1 MEIALALSILASV
14 ISVSNFV
21 LSRKDKAVKDTKEEN
36 KQTSNQVLI
45 DYKLGELSKK
55 VDQVITKLDSYERET
70 KNIVKEE
77 MEKHNKKNNIE
88 KIPI

>member
-1 MEIALALSILASV
+1 MELALALSILASV
-14 ISVSNFV
+14 ISVSSFV
-21 LSRKDKAVKDTKEEN
+21 LGRKDKAVKDTKEEN

-77 MEKHNKKNNIE
+77 MEKHILEYHK
-88 KIPI
+88 

>member
-1 MEIALALSILASV
+1 MELGTILSLVISILAVV
-14 ISVSNFV
+14 ITIANFV

-36 KQTSNQVLI
+36 KESTNQVLI

-77 MEKHNKKNNIE
+77 MEKHILEYHK
-88 KIPI
+88 

>member
-1 MEIALALSILASV
+1 MELSLVVSILAVV
-14 ISVSNFV
+14 ITVINFAF
-21 LSRKDKAVKDTKEEN
+21 SRKDKAIKDTKEDE

-77 MEKHNKKNNIE
+77 MEKHILEYHK
-88 KIPI
+88 

>member
-1 MEIALALSILASV
+1 MKITLALSILASV

-36 KQTSNQVLI
+36 EQTSNQILI

-77 MEKHNKKNNIE
+77 IEKHILEYHK
-88 KIPI
+88 

>member
-55 VDQVITKLDSYERET
+55 LTI
-70 KNIVKEE
+70 I
-77 MEKHNKKNNIE
+77 
-88 KIPI
+88 

>member
-1 MEIALALSILASV
+1 MELAVALSILASV

-21 LSRKDKAVKDTKEEN
+21 LSRKDKAVKDTKDEN

-55 VDQVITKLDSYERET
+55 VDQVIAKLDSYEKET

-77 MEKHNKKNNIE
+77 MEKHILEYHK
-88 KIPI
+88 

>member
-1 MEIALALSILASV
+1 MELGTILSLGISILAVV
-14 ISVSNFV
+14 ITVANFV

-77 MEKHNKKNNIE
+77 MEKHILEYHK
-88 KIPI
+88 

>member
-1 MEIALALSILASV
+1 MELSLGISILAVV
-14 ISVSNFV
+14 ITVANFV

-36 KQTSNQVLI
+36 KESTNQVLI

-77 MEKHNKKNNIE
+77 MEKHILEYHK
-88 KIPI
+88 

>member
-14 ISVSNFV
+14 ISVSSFV
-21 LSRKDKAVKDTKEEN
+21 LSRKDKAVKDTKDEN
-36 KQTSNQVLI
+36 KQTANQVLI

-70 KNIVKEE
+70 KDIVKEE
-77 MEKHNKKNNIE
+77 MEKHILEYHK
-88 KIPI
+88 

>member
-14 ISVSNFV
+14 ISVSSFV
-21 LSRKDKAVKDTKEEN
+21 LSRKDKAIKDTKEEN
-36 KQTSNQVLI
+36 EQTSNQVLI

-77 MEKHNKKNNIE
+77 MEKHILEYHK
-88 KIPI
+88 

>member
-1 MEIALALSILASV
+1 MELSVVISILAVV
-14 ISVSNFV
+14 ITVVNFA
-21 LSRKDKAVKDTKEEN
+21 LGRRDKAVKDTKEEN
-36 KQTSNQVLI
+36 KENTNQVLI

-77 MEKHNKKNNIE
+77 MEKHILEYHK
-88 KIPI
+88 

>member
-14 ISVSNFV
+14 ISVSSFV

-36 KQTSNQVLI
+36 EQTSNQVLI

-77 MEKHNKKNNIE
+77 MEKHILEYHK
-88 KIPI
+88 

>member
-1 MEIALALSILASV
+1 MEISLVVSILAVV
-14 ISVSNFV
+14 ITVVNFA
-21 LSRKDKAVKDTKEEN
+21 LSRRDKAVKDTKEEG
-36 KQTSNQVLI
+36 KETANQVLI

-77 MEKHNKKNNIE
+77 MEKHILEYHK
-88 KIPI
+88 

>member
-1 MEIALALSILASV
+1 MELSMVISILAVV
-14 ISVSNFV
+14 ITVANFV

-36 KQTSNQVLI
+36 QESTNQVLI

-55 VDQVITKLDSYERET
+55 VDQVITKLDRYERET

-77 MEKHNKKNNIE
+77 MEKHILEYHK
-88 KIPI
+88 

>member
-1 MEIALALSILASV
+1 MELSLGISILAVV
-14 ISVSNFV
+14 ITVANFV

-77 MEKHNKKNNIE
+77 MEKHILEYHK
-88 KIPI
+88 

>member
-36 KQTSNQVLI
+36 EQTSNQVLI

-77 MEKHNKKNNIE
+77 IEKHILEYHK
-88 KIPI
+88 

>member
-14 ISVSNFV
+14 ISVANFV

-36 KQTSNQVLI
+36 KESTNQVLI

-77 MEKHNKKNNIE
+77 MEKHILEYHK
-88 KIPI
+88 

>member
-21 LSRKDKAVKDTKEEN
+21 LSRKDKAVKDTKDEN
-36 KQTSNQVLI
+36 KQTANQVLI

-77 MEKHNKKNNIE
+77 MEKHILEYHK
-88 KIPI
+88 

>member
-14 ISVSNFV
+14 ISVSSFV
-21 LSRKDKAVKDTKEEN
+21 LSRKDKAIKDTKEEN

-77 MEKHNKKNNIE
+77 MEKHILEYHK
-88 KIPI
+88 

>member
-1 MEIALALSILASV
+1 MELSLGISILAVV
-14 ISVSNFV
+14 ITVANFV

-36 KQTSNQVLI
+36 KESTNQVLI

-70 KNIVKEE
+70 KDIVKEE
-77 MEKHNKKNNIE
+77 MEKHILEYHK
-88 KIPI
+88 

>member
-1 MEIALALSILASV
+1 MELSLIVSILAVV
-14 ISVSNFV
+14 ITVVNFA
-21 LSRKDKAVKDTKEEN
+21 LSRRDKAVKDTKEEN
-36 KQTSNQVLI
+36 KENANQVLI

-77 MEKHNKKNNIE
+77 MEKHILEYHK
-88 KIPI
+88 

>member
-1 MEIALALSILASV
+1 MELALALSILASV
-14 ISVSNFV
+14 ISVLNFV

-36 KQTSNQVLI
+36 KQNSNQVLI

-77 MEKHNKKNNIE
+77 MEKHIVEYHK
-88 KIPI
+88 

>member
-1 MEIALALSILASV
+1 MELALALSILASV
-14 ISVSNFV
+14 ISVLNFV

-36 KQTSNQVLI
+36 KQNSNQVLI

-77 MEKHNKKNNIE
+77 MEKHILEYHK
-88 KIPI
+88 

>member
-1 MEIALALSILASV
+1 MELGTILSLGISILAVV
-14 ISVSNFV
+14 ITVANFV

-36 KQTSNQVLI
+36 KESTNQVLI

-55 VDQVITKLDSYERET
+55 VDQVITKLDNYERET

-77 MEKHNKKNNIE
+77 MEKHILEYHK
-88 KIPI
+88 